1 MRTFAE
7 KQAYDEGYR
16 AYVDGLSYDDNP
28 YNNNDE
34 WDPFNEWELNRA
46 WCEGYA
52 DAGWDD

>member
-16 AYVDGLSYDDNP
+16 AYVDDLSYDDNP
-28 YNNNDE
+28 YNNND
-34 WDPFNEWELNRA
+34 EWELNRA

>member
-1 MRTFAE
+1 MRTLAE

-16 AYVDGLSYDDNP
+16 AYVDDVSYDDNP

-34 WDPFNEWELNRA
+34 WDLNRSWA
-46 WCEGYA
+46 AGYT